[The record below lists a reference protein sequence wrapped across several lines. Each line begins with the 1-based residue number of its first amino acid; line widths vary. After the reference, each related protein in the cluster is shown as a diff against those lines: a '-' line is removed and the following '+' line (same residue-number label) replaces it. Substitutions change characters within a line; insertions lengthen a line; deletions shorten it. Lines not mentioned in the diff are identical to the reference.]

1 MPQSRVAPKRGTG
14 QKAQELSMSSE
25 VTYQVRRAGPA
36 DAEQL
41 ARLRFAFRAER
52 TPAVEDRSEFLDRCR
67 LWMEERLGS
76 PSGWRCWTAVSG
88 PSLIGTL
95 WMQLIEKLP
104 NPAEER
110 ELHGYV
116 SSVYVIPEY
125 RNAGVGSALLDACLT
140 ESDRAGVDS
149 VFLWSTPGSRRL
161 YQRKGFAVRDDLLDR
176 RAKE

>member
-1 MPQSRVAPKRGTG
+1 
-14 QKAQELSMSSE
+14 MSQE
-25 VTYQVRRAGPA
+25 VTYHVRRAGPA
-36 DAEQL
+36 DAPQL
-41 ARLRFAFRAER
+41 AQLRFAVRAER
-52 TPAVEDRSEFLDRCR
+52 TPAMEDRSEFLNRCR
-67 LWMEERLGS
+67 AWMEERLEP
-76 PSGWRCWTAVSG
+76 PSAWRCWTAVSG

-95 WMQLIEKLP
+95 WVQLIEKLP
-104 NPAEER
+104 NPAEEP

-125 RNAGVGSALLDACLT
+125 RNAGVGGALLDTCLA
-140 ESDRAGVDS
+140 ECDRAGVDA